1 VDSDSVVSRRRELD
15 GDEAVT
21 RADRCPISA
30 PPTPMASAIDCVA
43 SAEGWPDGVSTG
55 AASAGEGEV
64 EGTAGAGAAVSVV
77 PPAVEEAVGAGAG
90 STADATPAK
99 PGPDMSEAA
108 KSNIPKD
115 CRVGR
120 RD

>member
-1 VDSDSVVSRRRELD
+1 
-15 GDEAVT
+15 
-21 RADRCPISA
+21 
-30 PPTPMASAIDCVA
+30 MASAIDCVA
-43 SAEGWPDGVSTG
+43 FAEGWPDGVSAG
-55 AASAGEGEV
+55 AASAGEGDA

-77 PPAVEEAVGAGAG
+77 PPAVEEAVAAGAG

-99 PGPDMSEAA
+99 PGPAMSEAA
-108 KSNIPKD
+108 KSNIPKV